1 MNNKILVI
9 GLSGESIFL
18 KVDHFHRSGETLKAD
33 NLVIE
38 PGGKGY
44 NQAVACK
51 KLGADVSYLTVVGDD
66 DYGDYAINYLEE
78 MGIKVF
84 YEKIKNSKTACATI
98 LTDNS
103 GANQVTVFRGA
114 SDYLSKNHIILI
126 EEAIKKVDFVLI
138 QLEVSIDLL
147 REVIKLSKKYDTKV
161 VLNPAPALIDAS
173 DEIINEVDFLTPNEI
188 EARDIFNIHSDIKV
202 SEYGEFLQN
211 IVKNNVIITLGD
223 RGCLHVKPNYYCY
236 YDSIKVDAVD
246 TTGAGDVFNAALTTK
261 LKYNSIEEAI
271 KFALKASALSVC
283 KPYVM
288 NAIPTKKEVDEYKK

>member
-1 MNNKILVI
+1 MNTKVLVI

-18 KVDHFHRSGETLKAD
+18 KVDHFHRNGETLKAD

-44 NQAVACK
+44 NQAVTCK
-51 KLGADVSYLTVVGDD
+51 KLGAEVSYLTVVGDD
-66 DYGDYAINYLEE
+66 DYGDYAIKYLEQ
-78 MGIKVF
+78 MGINVF
-84 YEKIKNSKTACATI
+84 YEKIKNTKTACATI
-98 LTDNS
+98 LTDNL

-114 SDYLSKNHIILI
+114 SDYLCKNHITLI
-126 EEAIKKVDFVLI
+126 EDAIKNVDYILL

-147 REVIKLSKKYDTKV
+147 REVVKLAKKYDTKV
-161 VLNPAPALIDAS
+161 VLNPAPALIKS
-173 DEIINEVDFLTPNEI
+173 DDELINEVDFLTPNEI
-188 EARDIFNIHSDIKV
+188 EAKDIFNIPVNIKV
-202 SEYGEFLQN
+202 SEYGDFLQT

-223 RGCLHVKPNYYCY
+223 KGCLYVKPNYYCY

-246 TTGAGDVFNAALTTK
+246 TTGAGDVFNAALVTM
-261 LKYNSIEEAI
+261 LKNNPIENAI
-271 KFALKASALSVC
+271 EFAVKASALSVC

>member
-1 MNNKILVI
+1 MNTKILVI

-18 KVDHFHRSGETLKAD
+18 KVDHFHRKGETLRAD

-51 KLGADVSYLTVVGDD
+51 KLGAEVMYLTVVGDD
-66 DYGDYAINYLEE
+66 EYGDYAIKYLEQ

-98 LTDNS
+98 LTDS
-103 GANQVTVFRGA
+103 FGSNQVTVYSGA
-114 SDYLSKNHIILI
+114 SNYLCKKHIMLI
-126 EEAIKKVDFVLI
+126 EEAIKEVDFVLL
-138 QLEVSIDLL
+138 QLEVSVELL
-147 REVIKLSKKYDTKV
+147 REVIELAKKYNTEV
-161 VLNPAPALIDAS
+161 VLNPAPALISS
-173 DEIINEVDFLTPNEI
+173 DDELISKVDFLTPNEI
-188 EARDIFNIHSDIKV
+188 EARDIFNIPDNIKV
-202 SEYGEFLQN
+202 SEYGDFLGK

-223 RGCLHVKPNYYCY
+223 KGCLYVKPNYYRY
-236 YDSIKVDAVD
+236 FEPVKVDAVD
-246 TTGAGDVFNAALTTK
+246 TTGAGDVFNAALTTM
-261 LKYNSIEEAI
+261 LKNNSVEEAI
-271 KFALKASALSVC
+271 EFAVKASALSVC